1 MVEYTL
7 PKGGYMD
14 KLYLDFDENGLLTMY
29 IEGNLNKFKSSLKYE
44 NGKYI
49 FGVEKRLIKDK
60 NLIDKLKYEHVSLIP
75 KVDTINTKKNKK
87 TEPTNEEKYE
97 VHDLPNDIIFDGK
110 DFYSLVPLEWTC
122 NNGKYFTCLNTSYTR
137 STVISLLKKR
147 FFDISLMNEYL
158 NDTIL
163 PKIFE
168 VKIVDRIDSYEA
180 KCNVVNGILDK
191 IELPAYARKMDIK
204 YENGKIILEKPTTLI
219 KINIPSEVDT
229 IGINTKNYL
238 YTDTEL
244 ENDFLYDIFI
254 PASVKKLY
262 KLVNITH
269 GKINS
274 LVFSK
279 NFSNALIYYDL
290 VNTLSSINNFQIPCN
305 IGLIKAL
312 INRVYLGFGC
322 IYDKNSHLTIYYKNE
337 EELLS
342 FIKKFCELDRKL
354 DTKRIIIGDI
364 QTGDLIG
371 HIVKF
376 KFDNDL
382 WDFYLDSF
390 YKEASLKDIDIT
402 VSGPELTIGAQYKI
416 IKMLKNDNVNFTGDE
431 LKETKGQ
438 EHTEEKQKVNKTTLI
453 ADDIVD
459 EILSIDYFGLDKNDV
474 KNKINEIL
482 IKYNEDLASLKEGLA
497 LQSEEGLYTELLI
510 KLNLLKDNLY
520 QKFEKNLVVFDMLD
534 EVNILLSILNGEE
547 VIINTSLEKD
557 FYLLSNNIL
566 PFTNEKITNDLKS
579 YLENEKNKLENYL
592 LTNENRPYEDMDK
605 FILSIRTYLNI
616 TLLSIRNYLNK
627 EEILDVIRDYTNMQ
641 MQINYKEPIKN
652 YLSIVLLEID
662 KIKNEIFDINS
673 TNLEVHNIIDK
684 INIDYSN
691 MESNEIIKYVDSILM
706 EIYGLY
712 YKIKFNNISKLKKE
726 SYKMRLLK

>member
-1 MVEYTL
+1 
-7 PKGGYMD
+7 MD

-29 IEGNLNKFKSSLKYE
+29 IEGNLDKFKSTLKF
-44 NGKYI
+44 NNNKYI

-60 NLIDKLKYEHVSLIP
+60 NLIDKLKYEHISLIP

-97 VHDLPNDIIFDGK
+97 VHDLPDDIIFDGK

-163 PKIFE
+163 PKIFD
-168 VKIVDRIDSYEA
+168 VKDVDRINSYEA
-180 KCNVVNGILDK
+180 IYKIFNETLDE
-191 IELPAYARKMDIK
+191 IELPNYKRQIDISYK
-204 YENGKIILEKPTTLI
+204 SGKIVLEKPKTLI
-219 KINIPSEVDT
+219 KIDIPENVKVINCPSKKLPAKENI
-229 IGINTKNYL
+229 
-238 YTDTEL
+238 
-244 ENDFLYDIFI
+244 LYDIYFPSTVENLQSI
-254 PASVKKLY
+254 MTVY
-262 KLVNITH
+262 N
-269 GKINS
+269 GQINS
-274 LVFSK
+274 IIFDK
-279 NFSNALIYYDL
+279 NFNGKMKLRSLIT
-290 VNTLSSINNFQIPCN
+290 NKPINFLQIPCN
-305 IGLIKAL
+305 IELMKSI
-312 INRVYLGFGC
+312 INIGYSEFVYVF
-322 IYDKNSHLTIYYKNE
+322 DKNSKLTLIYKNE
-337 EELLS
+337 KELLDFLHY
-342 FIKKFCELDRKL
+342 FILLDKKL
-354 DTKRIIIGDI
+354 DSKKSRKFIFDESFDKYVPGIE
-364 QTGDLIG
+364 
-371 HIVKF
+371 F
-376 KFDNDL
+376 KFDNEIWEYPL
-382 WDFYLDSF
+382 YEF
-390 YKEASLKDIDIT
+390 KKKVSLSDIDIT
-402 VSGPELTIGAQYKI
+402 LYGSELSHGVQNKI
-416 IKMLKNDNVNFTGDE
+416 KRMLKNDNVHFVIEKLDV
-431 LKETKGQ
+431 TKGQ

-453 ADDIVD
+453 ADDIID

-482 IKYNEDLASLKEGLA
+482 IKYNKDLSNLKEGLS
-497 LQSEEGLYTELLI
+497 LQSEEGLYTELLV
-510 KLNLLKDNLY
+510 KLNLLKESLY
-520 QKFEKNLVVFDMLD
+520 QKFEKNLVVYDMLD
-534 EVNILLSILNGEE
+534 EVNNLLSILNNEE
-547 VIINTSLEKD
+547 IVINTSLEND
-557 FYLLSNNIL
+557 FYSLSKNIL
-566 PFTNEKITNDLKS
+566 PFVEEKITDDLRN
-579 YLENEKNKLENYL
+579 YLENEKHKLENYL
-592 LTNENRPYEDMDK
+592 LTGENRPYEDMDK

-641 MQINYKEPIKN
+641 MKINYKEPIKN

-662 KIKNEIFDINS
+662 KIKNEIFDINP

>member
-1 MVEYTL
+1 
-7 PKGGYMD
+7 MD

-29 IEGNLNKFKSSLKYE
+29 IEGNLDKFKSTLKYE
-44 NGKYI
+44 NNKYF

-87 TEPTNEEKYE
+87 AEPTNEKKYE

-163 PKIFE
+163 PKIFD
-168 VKIVDRIDSYEA
+168 VKDVDRINSYEA
-180 KCNVVNGILDK
+180 IYKIFNETLDE
-191 IELPAYARKMDIK
+191 IELSNYKRQIDISYK
-204 YENGKIILEKPTTLI
+204 SGKIVLEKPKTLI
-219 KINIPSEVDT
+219 KIDIPENVKVINCPSKKLPAKENI
-229 IGINTKNYL
+229 
-238 YTDTEL
+238 
-244 ENDFLYDIFI
+244 LYDIYFPSTVENLQSI
-254 PASVKKLY
+254 MTVY
-262 KLVNITH
+262 N
-269 GKINS
+269 GQINS
-274 LVFSK
+274 IIFDK
-279 NFSNALIYYDL
+279 NFNGKMKLRSLIT
-290 VNTLSSINNFQIPCN
+290 NKPINFLQIPCN
-305 IGLIKAL
+305 IELMKSI
-312 INRVYLGFGC
+312 INIGYSEFVYVF
-322 IYDKNSHLTIYYKNE
+322 DKNSKLTLIYKNE
-337 EELLS
+337 KELLDFLHY
-342 FIKKFCELDRKL
+342 FILLDKKL
-354 DTKRIIIGDI
+354 DSKKSRKFIFDESFDKYVPGIE
-364 QTGDLIG
+364 
-371 HIVKF
+371 F
-376 KFDNDL
+376 KFDNEIWEYPL
-382 WDFYLDSF
+382 YEF
-390 YKEASLKDIDIT
+390 KKKVSLSDIDIT
-402 VSGPELTIGAQYKI
+402 LYGSELSHGVQNKI
-416 IKMLKNDNVNFTGDE
+416 KRMLKNDNVHFVIEKLDV
-431 LKETKGQ
+431 TKGQ

-453 ADDIVD
+453 ADDIID

-482 IKYNEDLASLKEGLA
+482 IKYNKDLSNLKEGLS
-497 LQSEEGLYTELLI
+497 LQSEEGLYTELLV
-510 KLNLLKDNLY
+510 KLNLLKESLY
-520 QKFEKNLVVFDMLD
+520 QKFEKNLVVYDMLD
-534 EVNILLSILNGEE
+534 EVNNLLSILNNEE
-547 VIINTSLEKD
+547 IVINTSLEND
-557 FYLLSNNIL
+557 FYSLSKNIL
-566 PFTNEKITNDLKS
+566 PFVEEKITDDLRN
-579 YLENEKNKLENYL
+579 YLENEKHKLENYL
-592 LTNENRPYEDMDK
+592 LTGENRPYEDMDK
-605 FILSIRTYLNI
+605 FILNIRTYLNV
-616 TLLSIRNYLNK
+616 TLLSIRNYLNR

-641 MQINYKEPIKN
+641 MKINYKEPIKN

-662 KIKNEIFDINS
+662 KIKNEIFDINP

>member
-1 MVEYTL
+1 
-7 PKGGYMD
+7 MD

-29 IEGNLNKFKSSLKYE
+29 IEGNLDKFKSTLKF
-44 NGKYI
+44 NNNKYI

-87 TEPTNEEKYE
+87 IEPTNEEKYE
-97 VHDLPNDIIFDGK
+97 VRGFPDDIIFDGK
-110 DFYSLVPLEWTC
+110 DFYSLVPLEWRD
-122 NNGKYFTCLNTSYTR
+122 NGKYFTCLNTSYTR

-163 PKIFE
+163 PKIFD
-168 VKIVDRIDSYEA
+168 VKDVDRINSYEA
-180 KCNVVNGILDK
+180 IYKIFNETLDE
-191 IELPAYARKMDIK
+191 IELPNYKRQIDISYK
-204 YENGKIILEKPTTLI
+204 SGKIVLEKPKTLI
-219 KINIPSEVDT
+219 KIDIPENVKVINCPSKKLPAKENI
-229 IGINTKNYL
+229 
-238 YTDTEL
+238 
-244 ENDFLYDIFI
+244 LYDIYFPSTVENLQSI
-254 PASVKKLY
+254 MTVY
-262 KLVNITH
+262 N
-269 GKINS
+269 GQINS
-274 LVFSK
+274 IIFDK
-279 NFSNALIYYDL
+279 NFNGKMKLRSLIT
-290 VNTLSSINNFQIPCN
+290 NKPINFLQIPCN
-305 IGLIKAL
+305 IELMKSI
-312 INRVYLGFGC
+312 INIGYSEFVYVF
-322 IYDKNSHLTIYYKNE
+322 DKNSKLTLIYKNE
-337 EELLS
+337 KELLDFLHY
-342 FIKKFCELDRKL
+342 FILLNKKL
-354 DTKRIIIGDI
+354 DSKKSR
-364 QTGDLIG
+364 
-371 HIVKF
+371 KF
-376 KFDNDL
+376 IFDESFDKYVPGIEFNFDNEIWEYPL
-382 WDFYLDSF
+382 YEFKKKATLS
-390 YKEASLKDIDIT
+390 DIDIT
-402 VSGPELTIGAQYKI
+402 LYGSELSHGVQNKI
-416 IKMLKNDNVNFTGDE
+416 KRMLKNDNVHFVIEKLD
-431 LKETKGQ
+431 ETKNQ
-438 EHTEEKQKVNKTTLI
+438 DQTEEKKETNKTTLI

-482 IKYNEDLASLKEGLA
+482 IKYNEDLANLKGGLSL
-497 LQSEEGLYTELLI
+497 QNEEGLYTELLVS
-510 KLNLLKDNLY
+510 LSNLKDNLY
-520 QKFEKNLVVFDMLD
+520 HNFEKNLVVYDMLD
-534 EVNILLSILNGEE
+534 EVNILLSILNNEE

-566 PFTNEKITNDLKS
+566 PFANEKITNDLKS
-579 YLENEKNKLENYL
+579 YLENEKHKLESYL

-662 KIKNEIFDINS
+662 KIKNEIFDINP

>member
-1 MVEYTL
+1 
-7 PKGGYMD
+7 MD

-29 IEGNLNKFKSSLKYE
+29 IEGNLDKFKSTLKYE
-44 NGKYI
+44 NNKYF

-75 KVDTINTKKNKK
+75 KVDTINGKKKKK

-97 VHDLPNDIIFDGK
+97 VHDLPDDIIFDGK

-163 PKIFE
+163 PKIFD
-168 VKIVDRIDSYEA
+168 VKDVDRINSYEA
-180 KCNVVNGILDK
+180 IYKIFNETLDE
-191 IELPAYARKMDIK
+191 IELPNYKRQIDISYK
-204 YENGKIILEKPTTLI
+204 SGKIVLEKPKTLI
-219 KINIPSEVDT
+219 KIDIPENVKVINCPSKKLPAKENI
-229 IGINTKNYL
+229 
-238 YTDTEL
+238 
-244 ENDFLYDIFI
+244 LYDIYFPSTVENLQSI
-254 PASVKKLY
+254 MTVY
-262 KLVNITH
+262 N
-269 GKINS
+269 GQINS
-274 LVFSK
+274 IIFDK
-279 NFSNALIYYDL
+279 NFNGKMKLRSLITNKPIKFL
-290 VNTLSSINNFQIPCN
+290 QIPCN
-305 IGLIKAL
+305 IELMKSI
-312 INRVYLGFGC
+312 INIGYSEFVYVF
-322 IYDKNSHLTIYYKNE
+322 DKNSKLTLIYKNE
-337 EELLS
+337 KKLLDFLHY
-342 FIKKFCELDRKL
+342 FILLDKKL
-354 DTKRIIIGDI
+354 DSKKSRKFIFDESFDKYVPGIE
-364 QTGDLIG
+364 
-371 HIVKF
+371 F
-376 KFDNDL
+376 KFDNEIWEYPL
-382 WDFYLDSF
+382 YEF
-390 YKEASLKDIDIT
+390 KKKVSLSDIDIT
-402 VSGPELTIGAQYKI
+402 LYGSELSHGVQNKI
-416 IKMLKNDNVNFTGDE
+416 KRMLKNDNVHFVIEKLN
-431 LKETKGQ
+431 ETKGQ

-453 ADDIVD
+453 ADDIID

-482 IKYNEDLASLKEGLA
+482 IKYNKDLSNLKEGLS
-497 LQSEEGLYTELLI
+497 LQSEEGLYTELLV
-510 KLNLLKDNLY
+510 KLNLLKESLY
-520 QKFEKNLVVFDMLD
+520 QKFEKNLVVYDMLD
-534 EVNILLSILNGEE
+534 EVNNLLSILNNEE
-547 VIINTSLEKD
+547 IVINTSLEND
-557 FYLLSNNIL
+557 FYSLSKNIL
-566 PFTNEKITNDLKS
+566 PFVEEKITDDLRN
-579 YLENEKNKLENYL
+579 YLENEKHKLENYL
-592 LTNENRPYEDMDK
+592 LTGENRPYEDMDK

-641 MQINYKEPIKN
+641 MKINYKEPIKN

-662 KIKNEIFDINS
+662 KIKNEIFDINP

>member
-1 MVEYTL
+1 
-7 PKGGYMD
+7 MD

-29 IEGNLNKFKSSLKYE
+29 IEGNLDKFKSTLKYE
-44 NGKYI
+44 NNKYF

-60 NLIDKLKYEHVSLIP
+60 NLIVKLKYEHVSLIP
-75 KVDTINTKKNKK
+75 KVDTINAKKNKK
-87 TEPTNEEKYE
+87 AEPTNEEKYE
-97 VHDLPNDIIFDGK
+97 VQGLPDDIIFDGK
-110 DFYSLVPLEWTC
+110 DFYSLVPLEWRD
-122 NNGKYFTCLNTSYTR
+122 NGKYFTCLNTSYTR

-163 PKIFE
+163 PKIFD
-168 VKIVDRIDSYEA
+168 VKDVDRINSYEA
-180 KCNVVNGILDK
+180 IYKIFNETLDE
-191 IELPAYARKMDIK
+191 IELPNYKRQIDISYK
-204 YENGKIILEKPTTLI
+204 SGKIVLEKPKTLI
-219 KINIPSEVDT
+219 KIDIPENVKVINCPSKKLPAKENI
-229 IGINTKNYL
+229 
-238 YTDTEL
+238 
-244 ENDFLYDIFI
+244 LYDIYFPSTVENLQSI
-254 PASVKKLY
+254 MTVY
-262 KLVNITH
+262 N
-269 GKINS
+269 GQINS
-274 LVFSK
+274 IIFDK
-279 NFSNALIYYDL
+279 NFNGKMKLRSLIT
-290 VNTLSSINNFQIPCN
+290 NKPINFLQIPCN
-305 IGLIKAL
+305 IELMKSI
-312 INRVYLGFGC
+312 INIGYSEFVYVF
-322 IYDKNSHLTIYYKNE
+322 DKNSKLTLIYKNE
-337 EELLS
+337 KELLDFLHY
-342 FIKKFCELDRKL
+342 FILLDKKL
-354 DTKRIIIGDI
+354 DSKKSR
-364 QTGDLIG
+364 
-371 HIVKF
+371 KF
-376 KFDNDL
+376 IFDESFDKYVPGIEFNFDNEIWEYPL
-382 WDFYLDSF
+382 YEFKKKATLS
-390 YKEASLKDIDIT
+390 DIDIT
-402 VSGPELTIGAQYKI
+402 LYGSELSHGVQNKI
-416 IKMLKNDNVNFTGDE
+416 KRMLKNDNVHFVIEKLD
-431 LKETKGQ
+431 ETKGQ

-482 IKYNEDLASLKEGLA
+482 IKYNKDLSNLKEGLS
-497 LQSEEGLYTELLI
+497 LQNEEGLYTNLLI
-510 KLNLLKDNLY
+510 KLNELKDNLY
-520 QKFEKNLVVFDMLD
+520 HNFEKNLEVYDMLD
-534 EVNILLSILNGEE
+534 EVNVLLSILNNEE

-579 YLENEKNKLENYL
+579 YLENEKHKLESYL

-641 MQINYKEPIKN
+641 MKINYKEPIKN

-662 KIKNEIFDINS
+662 KIKNEIFDINP

-726 SYKMRLLK
+726 SYKMRLIK

>member
-1 MVEYTL
+1 
-7 PKGGYMD
+7 MD

-29 IEGNLNKFKSSLKYE
+29 IEGNLDKFKSTLKF
-44 NGKYI
+44 NNNKYI

-60 NLIDKLKYEHVSLIP
+60 NLIDKLKYEHISLIP

-97 VHDLPNDIIFDGK
+97 VHDLPDDIIFDGK

-163 PKIFE
+163 PKIFD
-168 VKIVDRIDSYEA
+168 VKDVDRINSYEA
-180 KCNVVNGILDK
+180 IYKIFNETLDE
-191 IELPAYARKMDIK
+191 IELPNYKRQIDISYK
-204 YENGKIILEKPTTLI
+204 SGKIVLEKPKTLI
-219 KINIPSEVDT
+219 KIDIPENVKVINCPSKKLPAKENI
-229 IGINTKNYL
+229 
-238 YTDTEL
+238 
-244 ENDFLYDIFI
+244 LYDIYFPSTVENLQSI
-254 PASVKKLY
+254 MTVY
-262 KLVNITH
+262 N
-269 GKINS
+269 GQINS
-274 LVFSK
+274 IIFDK
-279 NFSNALIYYDL
+279 NFNGKMKLRSLIT
-290 VNTLSSINNFQIPCN
+290 NKPINFLQIPCN
-305 IGLIKAL
+305 IELMKSI
-312 INRVYLGFGC
+312 INIGYSEFVYVF
-322 IYDKNSHLTIYYKNE
+322 DKNSKLTLIYKNE
-337 EELLS
+337 KELLDFLHY
-342 FIKKFCELDRKL
+342 FILLDKKL
-354 DTKRIIIGDI
+354 DSKKSRKFIFDESFDKYVPGIE
-364 QTGDLIG
+364 
-371 HIVKF
+371 F
-376 KFDNDL
+376 KFDNEIWEYPL
-382 WDFYLDSF
+382 YEF
-390 YKEASLKDIDIT
+390 KKKVSLSDIDIT
-402 VSGPELTIGAQYKI
+402 LYGSELSHGVQNKI
-416 IKMLKNDNVNFTGDE
+416 KRMLKNDNVHFVIEKLN
-431 LKETKGQ
+431 ETKGQ

-453 ADDIVD
+453 ADDIID

-482 IKYNEDLASLKEGLA
+482 IKYNKDLSNLKEGLS
-497 LQSEEGLYTELLI
+497 LQSEEGLYTELLV
-510 KLNLLKDNLY
+510 KLNLLKESLY
-520 QKFEKNLVVFDMLD
+520 QKFEKNLVVYDMLD
-534 EVNILLSILNGEE
+534 EVNNLLSILNNEE
-547 VIINTSLEKD
+547 IVINTSLEND
-557 FYLLSNNIL
+557 FYSLSKNIL
-566 PFTNEKITNDLKS
+566 PFVEEKITDDLRN
-579 YLENEKNKLENYL
+579 YLENEKHKLENYL
-592 LTNENRPYEDMDK
+592 LTGENRPYEDMDK

-662 KIKNEIFDINS
+662 KIKNEIFDINP
-673 TNLEVHNIIDK
+673 TNLGVHNIIDK

>member
-1 MVEYTL
+1 
-7 PKGGYMD
+7 MD

-29 IEGNLNKFKSSLKYE
+29 IEGNLDKFKSTLKYE
-44 NGKYI
+44 NNKYF

-60 NLIDKLKYEHVSLIP
+60 NLIDKLKYEHISLIT

-97 VHDLPNDIIFDGK
+97 VHDLPDDIIFDGK

-163 PKIFE
+163 PKIFD
-168 VKIVDRIDSYEA
+168 VKDVDRINSYEA
-180 KCNVVNGILDK
+180 IYKIFNETLDE
-191 IELPAYARKMDIK
+191 IELPNYKRQIDISYK
-204 YENGKIILEKPTTLI
+204 SGKIVLEKPKTLI
-219 KINIPSEVDT
+219 KIDIPENVKVINCPSKKLPAKENI
-229 IGINTKNYL
+229 
-238 YTDTEL
+238 
-244 ENDFLYDIFI
+244 LYDIYFPSTVENLQSI
-254 PASVKKLY
+254 MTVY
-262 KLVNITH
+262 N
-269 GKINS
+269 GQINS
-274 LVFSK
+274 IIFDK
-279 NFSNALIYYDL
+279 NFNGKMKLRSLIT
-290 VNTLSSINNFQIPCN
+290 NKPINFLQIPCN
-305 IGLIKAL
+305 IELMKSI
-312 INRVYLGFGC
+312 INIGYSEFVYVF
-322 IYDKNSHLTIYYKNE
+322 DKNSKLTLIYKNE
-337 EELLS
+337 KELLDFLHY
-342 FIKKFCELDRKL
+342 FILLDKKL
-354 DTKRIIIGDI
+354 DSKKSRKFIFDESFDKYVPGIE
-364 QTGDLIG
+364 
-371 HIVKF
+371 F
-376 KFDNDL
+376 KFDNEIWEYPL
-382 WDFYLDSF
+382 YEF
-390 YKEASLKDIDIT
+390 KKKVSLSDIDIT
-402 VSGPELTIGAQYKI
+402 LYGSELSHGVQNKI
-416 IKMLKNDNVNFTGDE
+416 KRMLKNDNVHFVIEKLDV
-431 LKETKGQ
+431 TKGQ

-453 ADDIVD
+453 ADDIID

-482 IKYNEDLASLKEGLA
+482 IKYNKDLSNLKEGLS
-497 LQSEEGLYTELLI
+497 LQSEEGLYTELLV
-510 KLNLLKDNLY
+510 KLNLLKESLY
-520 QKFEKNLVVFDMLD
+520 QKFEKNLVVYDMLD
-534 EVNILLSILNGEE
+534 EVNNLLSILNNEE
-547 VIINTSLEKD
+547 IVINTSLEND
-557 FYLLSNNIL
+557 FYSLSKNIL
-566 PFTNEKITNDLKS
+566 PFVEEKITDDLRN
-579 YLENEKNKLENYL
+579 YLENEKHKLENYL
-592 LTNENRPYEDMDK
+592 LTGENRPYEDMDK

-641 MQINYKEPIKN
+641 MKINYKEPIKN

-662 KIKNEIFDINS
+662 KIKNEIFDINP
-673 TNLEVHNIIDK
+673 TNLGVHNIIDK

>member
-1 MVEYTL
+1 
-7 PKGGYMD
+7 MD

-29 IEGNLNKFKSSLKYE
+29 IEGNLDKFKSTLKYE
-44 NGKYI
+44 NNKYF

-75 KVDTINTKKNKK
+75 KVDTINGKKKKK

-97 VHDLPNDIIFDGK
+97 VHDLPDDIIFDGK

-163 PKIFE
+163 PKIFD
-168 VKIVDRIDSYEA
+168 VKDVDRINSYEA
-180 KCNVVNGILDK
+180 IYKIFNETLDE
-191 IELPAYARKMDIK
+191 IELPNYKRQIDISYK
-204 YENGKIILEKPTTLI
+204 SGKIVLEKPKTLI
-219 KINIPSEVDT
+219 KIDIPENVKVINCPSKKLPAKENI
-229 IGINTKNYL
+229 
-238 YTDTEL
+238 
-244 ENDFLYDIFI
+244 LYDIYFPSTVENLQSI
-254 PASVKKLY
+254 MTVY
-262 KLVNITH
+262 N
-269 GKINS
+269 GQINS
-274 LVFSK
+274 IIFDK
-279 NFSNALIYYDL
+279 NFNGKMKLRSLIT
-290 VNTLSSINNFQIPCN
+290 NKPINFLQIPCN
-305 IGLIKAL
+305 IELMKSI
-312 INRVYLGFGC
+312 INIGYSEFVYVF
-322 IYDKNSHLTIYYKNE
+322 DKNSKLTLIYKNE
-337 EELLS
+337 KELLDFLHY
-342 FIKKFCELDRKL
+342 FILLDKKL
-354 DTKRIIIGDI
+354 DSKKSRKFIFDESFDKYVPGIE
-364 QTGDLIG
+364 
-371 HIVKF
+371 F
-376 KFDNDL
+376 KFDNEIWEYPL
-382 WDFYLDSF
+382 YEF
-390 YKEASLKDIDIT
+390 KKKVSLSDIDIT
-402 VSGPELTIGAQYKI
+402 LYGSELSHGVQNKI
-416 IKMLKNDNVNFTGDE
+416 KRMLKNDNVHFVIEKLDV
-431 LKETKGQ
+431 TKGQ

-453 ADDIVD
+453 ADDIID

-482 IKYNEDLASLKEGLA
+482 IKYNKDLSNLKEGLS
-497 LQSEEGLYTELLI
+497 LQSEEGLYTELLV
-510 KLNLLKDNLY
+510 KLNLLKESLY
-520 QKFEKNLVVFDMLD
+520 QKFEKNLVVYDMLD
-534 EVNILLSILNGEE
+534 EVNNLLSILNNEE
-547 VIINTSLEKD
+547 IVINTSLEND
-557 FYLLSNNIL
+557 FYSLSKNIL
-566 PFTNEKITNDLKS
+566 PFVEEKITDDLRN
-579 YLENEKNKLENYL
+579 YLENEKHKLENYL
-592 LTNENRPYEDMDK
+592 LTGENRPYEDMDK

-641 MQINYKEPIKN
+641 MKINYKEPIKN

-662 KIKNEIFDINS
+662 KIKNEIFDINP
-673 TNLEVHNIIDK
+673 TNLGVHNIIDK

>member
-1 MVEYTL
+1 
-7 PKGGYMD
+7 MD

-29 IEGNLNKFKSSLKYE
+29 IEGNLDKFKSTLKYE
-44 NGKYI
+44 NGKYF

-60 NLIDKLKYEHVSLIP
+60 NLIVKLKYEHVSLIP

-87 TEPTNEEKYE
+87 AEPTNEEKYE
-97 VHDLPNDIIFDGK
+97 VHDLPDDITFDGK
-110 DFYSLVPLEWTC
+110 NFYSLVPLEWTC

-147 FFDISLMNEYL
+147 FFDISVMNDYL

-163 PKIFE
+163 PKIFD
-168 VKIVDRIDSYEA
+168 VKDVDRIDSYEA
-180 KCNVVNGILDK
+180 RCKVDNGILDK
-191 IELPAYARKMDIK
+191 LELPAYARKMDIK
-204 YENGKIILEKPTTLI
+204 YENGKIILERPTILI
-219 KINIPSEVDT
+219 KINIPKTASQ
-229 IGINTKNYL
+229 INCELVSK
-238 YTDTEL
+238 YTR
-244 ENDFLYDIFI
+244 NGFLYDIYI
-254 PASVKKLY
+254 PDSVKQVDYLY
-262 KLVNITH
+262 DFYSD
-269 GKINS
+269 KINS
-274 LVFSK
+274 LIFDKDFNGQVAKHAFIS
-279 NFSNALIYYDL
+279 SNL
-290 VNTLSSINNFQIPCN
+290 VNNLKIPCN
-305 IGLIKAL
+305 IELMKSI
-312 INRVYLGFGC
+312 INFSYEGFTY
-322 IYDKNSHLTIYYKNE
+322 IFDKNSKLTLIYKNE
-337 EELLS
+337 KELLDFLHY
-342 FIKKFCELDRKL
+342 FILLDKKL
-354 DTKRIIIGDI
+354 DSKKSRKFIFDESFDKYVPGIE
-364 QTGDLIG
+364 
-371 HIVKF
+371 F
-376 KFDNDL
+376 KFDNEIWEYPL
-382 WDFYLDSF
+382 RDFY
-390 YKEASLKDIDIT
+390 KKTSLKDIDIT
-402 VSGPELTIGAQYKI
+402 LCGPEISKKVQNKI
-416 IKMLKNDNVNFTGDE
+416 KKMIKNDIVHFVIEKLD
-431 LKETKGQ
+431 ETKGQ

-474 KNKINEIL
+474 KNQINEIL
-482 IKYNEDLASLKEGLA
+482 IKYNEDLSNLKGGLSL
-497 LQSEEGLYTELLI
+497 QNEEGLYTNLLI
-510 KLNLLKDNLY
+510 KLNELKDNLY
-520 QKFEKNLVVFDMLD
+520 HNFEKNLVVFDMLD

-641 MQINYKEPIKN
+641 MKINYKEPIKN

-662 KIKNEIFDINS
+662 KIKNEIFDINP

-712 YKIKFNNISKLKKE
+712 YKIKFNNTSKLKKE

>member
-1 MVEYTL
+1 
-7 PKGGYMD
+7 MD

-29 IEGNLNKFKSSLKYE
+29 IEGNLDKFKSTLKYE
-44 NGKYI
+44 NNKYF

-87 TEPTNEEKYE
+87 AEPTNEKKYE

-163 PKIFE
+163 PKIFD
-168 VKIVDRIDSYEA
+168 VKDVDRINSYEA
-180 KCNVVNGILDK
+180 IYKIFNETLDE
-191 IELPAYARKMDIK
+191 IELPNYKRQIDISYK
-204 YENGKIILEKPTTLI
+204 SGKIVLEKPKTLI
-219 KINIPSEVDT
+219 KIDIPENVKVINCPSKKLPAKENI
-229 IGINTKNYL
+229 
-238 YTDTEL
+238 
-244 ENDFLYDIFI
+244 LYDIYFPSTVENLQSI
-254 PASVKKLY
+254 MTVY
-262 KLVNITH
+262 N
-269 GKINS
+269 GQINS
-274 LVFSK
+274 IIFDK
-279 NFSNALIYYDL
+279 NFNGKMKLRSLIT
-290 VNTLSSINNFQIPCN
+290 NKPINFLQIPCN
-305 IGLIKAL
+305 IELMKSI
-312 INRVYLGFGC
+312 INIGYSEFVYVF
-322 IYDKNSHLTIYYKNE
+322 DKNSKLTLIYKNE
-337 EELLS
+337 KELLDFLHY
-342 FIKKFCELDRKL
+342 FILLDKKL
-354 DTKRIIIGDI
+354 DSKKSRKFIFDESFDKYVPGIE
-364 QTGDLIG
+364 
-371 HIVKF
+371 F
-376 KFDNDL
+376 KFDNEIWEYPL
-382 WDFYLDSF
+382 YEF
-390 YKEASLKDIDIT
+390 KKKVSLSDIDIT
-402 VSGPELTIGAQYKI
+402 LYGSELSHGVQNKI
-416 IKMLKNDNVNFTGDE
+416 KRMLKNDNVHFVIEKLDV
-431 LKETKGQ
+431 TKGQ

-453 ADDIVD
+453 ADDIID

-482 IKYNEDLASLKEGLA
+482 IKYNKDLSNLKEGLS
-497 LQSEEGLYTELLI
+497 LQSEEGLYTELLV
-510 KLNLLKDNLY
+510 KLNLLKESLY
-520 QKFEKNLVVFDMLD
+520 QKFEKNLVVYDMLD
-534 EVNILLSILNGEE
+534 EVNNLLSILNNEE
-547 VIINTSLEKD
+547 IVINTSLEND
-557 FYLLSNNIL
+557 FYSLSKNIL
-566 PFTNEKITNDLKS
+566 PFVEEKITDDLRN
-579 YLENEKNKLENYL
+579 YLENEKHKLENYL
-592 LTNENRPYEDMDK
+592 LTGENRPYEDMDK

-641 MQINYKEPIKN
+641 MKINYKEPIKN

-662 KIKNEIFDINS
+662 KIKNEIFDINP
-673 TNLEVHNIIDK
+673 TNLGVHNIIDK

>member
-1 MVEYTL
+1 
-7 PKGGYMD
+7 MD

-29 IEGNLNKFKSSLKYE
+29 IEGNLDKFKSTLKF
-44 NGKYI
+44 NNNKYF

-60 NLIDKLKYEHVSLIP
+60 NLIDKLKYEHISLIP

-97 VHDLPNDIIFDGK
+97 VHDLPDDIIFDGK

-163 PKIFE
+163 PKIFD
-168 VKIVDRIDSYEA
+168 VKDVDRINSYEA
-180 KCNVVNGILDK
+180 IYKIFNETLDE
-191 IELPAYARKMDIK
+191 IELPNYKRQIDISYK
-204 YENGKIILEKPTTLI
+204 SGKIVLEKPKTLI
-219 KINIPSEVDT
+219 KIDIPENVKVINCPSKKLPAKENI
-229 IGINTKNYL
+229 
-238 YTDTEL
+238 
-244 ENDFLYDIFI
+244 LYDIYFPSTVENLQSI
-254 PASVKKLY
+254 MTVY
-262 KLVNITH
+262 N
-269 GKINS
+269 GQINS
-274 LVFSK
+274 IIFDK
-279 NFSNALIYYDL
+279 NFNGKMKLRSLIT
-290 VNTLSSINNFQIPCN
+290 NKPINFLQIPCN
-305 IGLIKAL
+305 IELMKSI
-312 INRVYLGFGC
+312 INIGYSEFVYVF
-322 IYDKNSHLTIYYKNE
+322 DKNSKLTLIYKNE
-337 EELLS
+337 KELLDFLHY
-342 FIKKFCELDRKL
+342 FILLDKKL
-354 DTKRIIIGDI
+354 DSKKSRKFIFDESFDKYVPGIE
-364 QTGDLIG
+364 
-371 HIVKF
+371 F
-376 KFDNDL
+376 KFDNEIWEYPL
-382 WDFYLDSF
+382 YEF
-390 YKEASLKDIDIT
+390 KKKVSLSDIDIT
-402 VSGPELTIGAQYKI
+402 LYGSELSHGVQNKI
-416 IKMLKNDNVNFTGDE
+416 KRMLKNDNVHFVIEKLDV
-431 LKETKGQ
+431 TKGQ

-453 ADDIVD
+453 ADDIID

-482 IKYNEDLASLKEGLA
+482 IKYNKDLSNLKEGLS
-497 LQSEEGLYTELLI
+497 LQSEEGLYTELLV
-510 KLNLLKDNLY
+510 KLNLLKESLY
-520 QKFEKNLVVFDMLD
+520 QKFEKNIDVFDMLD

-579 YLENEKNKLENYL
+579 YLENEKHKLESYL
-592 LTNENRPYEDMDK
+592 LTGENRPYEDMDK
-605 FILSIRTYLNI
+605 FILNIRTYLNV
-616 TLLSIRNYLNK
+616 TLLSIRNYLNR

-641 MQINYKEPIKN
+641 MKINYKEPIKN

-662 KIKNEIFDINS
+662 KIKNEIFDINP

-712 YKIKFNNISKLKKE
+712 YKIKFNNTSKLKKE

>member
-1 MVEYTL
+1 
-7 PKGGYMD
+7 MD

-29 IEGNLNKFKSSLKYE
+29 IEGNLDKFKSTLKYE
-44 NGKYI
+44 NNKYF

-75 KVDTINTKKNKK
+75 KVDTINGKKKKK

-97 VHDLPNDIIFDGK
+97 VHDLPDDIIFDGK

-163 PKIFE
+163 PKIFD
-168 VKIVDRIDSYEA
+168 VKDVDRINSYEA
-180 KCNVVNGILDK
+180 IYKIFNETLDE
-191 IELPAYARKMDIK
+191 IELPNYKRQIDISYK
-204 YENGKIILEKPTTLI
+204 SGKIVLEKPKTLI
-219 KINIPSEVDT
+219 KIDIPENVKVINCPSKKLPAKENI
-229 IGINTKNYL
+229 
-238 YTDTEL
+238 
-244 ENDFLYDIFI
+244 LYDIYFPSTVENLQSI
-254 PASVKKLY
+254 MTVY
-262 KLVNITH
+262 N
-269 GKINS
+269 GQINS
-274 LVFSK
+274 IIFDK
-279 NFSNALIYYDL
+279 NFNGKMKLRSLIT
-290 VNTLSSINNFQIPCN
+290 NKPINFLQIPCN
-305 IGLIKAL
+305 IELMKSI
-312 INRVYLGFGC
+312 INIGYSEFVYVF
-322 IYDKNSHLTIYYKNE
+322 DKNSKLTLIYKNE
-337 EELLS
+337 KELLDFLHY
-342 FIKKFCELDRKL
+342 FILLDKKL
-354 DTKRIIIGDI
+354 DSKKSRKFIFDESFDKYVPGIE
-364 QTGDLIG
+364 
-371 HIVKF
+371 F
-376 KFDNDL
+376 KFDNEIWEYPL
-382 WDFYLDSF
+382 YEF
-390 YKEASLKDIDIT
+390 KKKVSLSDIDIT
-402 VSGPELTIGAQYKI
+402 LYGSELSHGVQNKI
-416 IKMLKNDNVNFTGDE
+416 KRMLKNDNVHFVIEKLN
-431 LKETKGQ
+431 ETKGQ

-453 ADDIVD
+453 ADDIID

-482 IKYNEDLASLKEGLA
+482 IKYNKDLSNLKEGLS
-497 LQSEEGLYTELLI
+497 LQSEEGLYTELLV
-510 KLNLLKDNLY
+510 KLNLLKESLY
-520 QKFEKNLVVFDMLD
+520 QKFEKNLVVYDMLD
-534 EVNILLSILNGEE
+534 EVNNLLSILNNEE
-547 VIINTSLEKD
+547 IVINTSLEND
-557 FYLLSNNIL
+557 FYSLSKNIL
-566 PFTNEKITNDLKS
+566 PFVEEKITDDLRN
-579 YLENEKNKLENYL
+579 YLENEKHKLENYL
-592 LTNENRPYEDMDK
+592 LTGENRPYEDMDK

-641 MQINYKEPIKN
+641 MKINYKEPIKN

-662 KIKNEIFDINS
+662 KIKNEIFDINP
-673 TNLEVHNIIDK
+673 TNLGVHNIIDK

>member
-1 MVEYTL
+1 
-7 PKGGYMD
+7 MD

-29 IEGNLNKFKSSLKYE
+29 IEGNLDKFKSTLKF
-44 NGKYI
+44 NNNKYI
-49 FGVEKRLIKDK
+49 FGIEKRLIKDK
-60 NLIDKLKYEHVSLIP
+60 NLIDKLKYEHFSLIP
-75 KVDTINTKKNKK
+75 KVDIINTKKNKK
-87 TEPTNEEKYE
+87 AEPTNEEKYE
-97 VHDLPNDIIFDGK
+97 VQGLPDDIIFDGK
-110 DFYSLVPLEWTC
+110 DFYSLVPLEWRD
-122 NNGKYFTCLNTSYTR
+122 NGKYFTCLNTSYTR

-163 PKIFE
+163 PKIFD
-168 VKIVDRIDSYEA
+168 VKDVDRINSYEA
-180 KCNVVNGILDK
+180 IYKIFNETLDE
-191 IELPAYARKMDIK
+191 IELPNYKRQIDISYK
-204 YENGKIILEKPTTLI
+204 SGKIVLEKPKTLI
-219 KINIPSEVDT
+219 KIDIPENVKVINCPSKKLPAKENI
-229 IGINTKNYL
+229 
-238 YTDTEL
+238 
-244 ENDFLYDIFI
+244 LYDIYFPSTVENLQSI
-254 PASVKKLY
+254 MTVY
-262 KLVNITH
+262 N
-269 GKINS
+269 GQINS
-274 LVFSK
+274 IIFDK
-279 NFSNALIYYDL
+279 NFNGKMKLRSLIT
-290 VNTLSSINNFQIPCN
+290 NKPINFLQIPCN
-305 IGLIKAL
+305 IELMKSI
-312 INRVYLGFGC
+312 INIGYSEFVYVF
-322 IYDKNSHLTIYYKNE
+322 DKNSKLTLIYKNE
-337 EELLS
+337 KELLDFLHY
-342 FIKKFCELDRKL
+342 FILLDKKL
-354 DTKRIIIGDI
+354 DSKKSR
-364 QTGDLIG
+364 
-371 HIVKF
+371 KF
-376 KFDNDL
+376 IFDESFDKYVPGIEFNFDNEIWEYPL
-382 WDFYLDSF
+382 YEFKKKATLS
-390 YKEASLKDIDIT
+390 DIDIT
-402 VSGPELTIGAQYKI
+402 LYGSELSHGVQNKI
-416 IKMLKNDNVNFTGDE
+416 KRMLKNDNVHFVIEKLD
-431 LKETKGQ
+431 ETKNQ
-438 EHTEEKQKVNKTTLI
+438 DQTEEKKETNKTTLI

-482 IKYNEDLASLKEGLA
+482 IKYNEDLSNLKGGLSL
-497 LQSEEGLYTELLI
+497 QNEEGLYTNLLI
-510 KLNLLKDNLY
+510 KLNELKDNLY
-520 QKFEKNLVVFDMLD
+520 HNFEKNLVVYDMLD

-566 PFTNEKITNDLKS
+566 PFTNEKITNDLKN
-579 YLENEKNKLENYL
+579 YLENEKHKLESYL

-641 MQINYKEPIKN
+641 MKINYKEPIKN

-662 KIKNEIFDINS
+662 KIKNEIFDINP